1 MKRILL
7 LVTLAAFLITGSLI
21 YAKGDFMVNCC
32 VKGQCSKMTAPACE
46 RAQRQGCSRLWA
58 MQVKHV
64 PITD

>member
-21 YAKGDFMVNCC
+21 YAKDFMVNCC

-46 RAQRQGCSRLWA
+46 R
-58 MQVKHV
+58 VKGRV
-64 PITD
+64 VQDCGQCR